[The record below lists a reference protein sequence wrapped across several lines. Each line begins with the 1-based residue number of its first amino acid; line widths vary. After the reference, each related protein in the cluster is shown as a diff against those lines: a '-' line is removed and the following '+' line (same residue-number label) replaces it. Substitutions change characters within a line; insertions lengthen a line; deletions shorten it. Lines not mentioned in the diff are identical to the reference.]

1 MKPSE
6 DCDLCPLCAGRTNIV
21 RPSGDLNSGIAFI
34 GEAPGESEDK
44 QGVPFIGRA
53 GKILDK
59 MMEEEGL
66 DRSKVMITNT
76 VKCRPPNNR
85 DPTKDE
91 MAACRPFL
99 NAELIN
105 CTLVIG
111 LGKSSCRNMLGYEGK
126 MADIVNK
133 RVTIIIDGKE
143 IPFLP
148 TYHPAA
154 CIYSKE
160 ARAGL
165 RETIRT
171 VRDELE
177 SRN

>member
-1 MKPSE
+1 MKPSVN
-6 DCDLCPLCAGRTNIV
+6 CDLCPLCVERTNIV
-21 RPSGDLNSGIAFI
+21 RPSGDLDSGIVFV

-44 QGVPFIGRA
+44 KGKPFIGRA

-59 MMEEEGL
+59 IMEEEGL
-66 DRSKVMITNT
+66 DRSKVMITNA

-99 NAELIN
+99 NAELID
-105 CTLVIG
+105 CRLVIG
-111 LGKSSCRNMLGYEGK
+111 LGKSACRSLLGYEGK
-126 MADIVNK
+126 MSDIVNK
-133 RVTIIIDGKE
+133 RMAITVNGKE

-160 ARAGL
+160 ARVGL
-165 RETIRT
+165 RETICI
-171 VRDELE
+171 VRDELGV
-177 SRN
+177 RN